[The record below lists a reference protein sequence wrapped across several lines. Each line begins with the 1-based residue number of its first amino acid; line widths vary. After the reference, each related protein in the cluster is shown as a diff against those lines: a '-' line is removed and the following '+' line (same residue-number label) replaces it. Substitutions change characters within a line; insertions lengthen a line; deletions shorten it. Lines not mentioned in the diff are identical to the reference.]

1 MGKTE
6 GSFPKLRTV
15 EEKSGKEDKEL
26 EGDGEMAPCYMEVCV
41 GRGAVSY
48 RGPGNG
54 LLPGTYSYKKELF

>member
-41 GRGAVSY
+41 GRGAGS
-48 RGPGNG
+48 
-54 LLPGTYSYKKELF
+54 